1 MKKRKIFGVMAAE
14 ASNIEQRQILDGIIT
29 AAQAQ
34 NIDIAVFTNIF
45 NLYETD
51 VNFAAENRVY
61 EMVLSPELDGIILIA
76 ESFLNV
82 KLKED
87 VLSLLGQRSDIPL
100 VVVSMYA
107 PELDFPNAVF
117 VNSSDASDIADI
129 VAHMTEV
136 HGYRSIDILTGFEGN
151 AAAED
156 RVIGYRDALAAHG
169 IPFEPERVHYGDFWM
184 SSGEDLA
191 KKYINKELP
200 LPQAVI
206 CANDYMAFGLLDVL
220 AHSDIRVPED
230 LAVAGYENVQER
242 IYHAPLLATYQRN
255 RFALGEQA
263 VHILLKPQTKC
274 VQPKGEWVPGVSC
287 GCALSKVNLTA
298 ELEKK
303 RLARNYRV
311 WSSTSNMEMKLTT
324 CETLE
329 EFIRE
334 MSAHLFVVRYASD
347 ILVCLYEKWHTGE
360 QCHINDR
367 MAFRSIAGWR
377 QDEPTYYCY
386 PFQLS
391 SMMYGDACAYYFTP
405 LFFRDR
411 LLGLSVLR
419 YDHPDCFDVTY
430 RDWVKGVS
438 NGLEFLRM
446 KNDIQYLMRCQS
458 LSEDYDSV
466 TGLIRK
472 KALLREIS
480 AVIARAEPSDS
491 LFLMVLRGN
500 QLAAEFHLQNE
511 NEKIRMS
518 KAITCCLHALEE
530 QGRSFSALLE
540 GDTFLFT
547 GIGRYTE
554 KLQTQLIDL
563 LRVYLLYSSECF
575 AETAPGSFQITT
587 ACYPLK
593 DIRPE
598 KCISETCNRAMEETV
613 QQYTADDLQM
623 LKLRIRL
630 YHALCDQ
637 PTAEECCR
645 QLCFSEGYF
654 RARYKKLFGIS
665 YHQDCIQA
673 RISYAKYLL
682 LTTSLSVSAIAVQC
696 GYHEDNYFLRQFQR
710 ETGTTPNKYRKKV
723 P

>member
-14 ASNIEQRQILDGIIT
+14 ASSIEQRQILDGIIT
-29 AAQAQ
+29 AAQTQ

-45 NLYETD
+45 NLFETD
-51 VNFAAENRVY
+51 INFSAENRVY
-61 EMVLSPELDGIILIA
+61 ELALSPELDGLILIA
-76 ESFLNV
+76 ESFLNT

-87 VLSLLGQRSDIPL
+87 VLSLLRQRNDIPL
-100 VVVSMYA
+100 VVISMYA
-107 PELDFPNAVF
+107 PEFDFPNGVF
-117 VNSSDASDIADI
+117 VNSSDAADIADI
-129 VAHMTEV
+129 VSHMTEV
-136 HGYRSIDILTGFEGN
+136 HGYRNIDILTGFEGN
-151 AAAED
+151 PAAED
-156 RVIGYRDALAAHG
+156 RVEGFRTALKAHG
-169 IPFEPERVHYGDFWM
+169 IEFDPARVHYGDFWM
-184 SSGEDLA
+184 SSGEELA
-191 KKYINKELP
+191 KKYIRKELP
-200 LPQAVI
+200 LPEAVI
-206 CANDYMAFGLLDVL
+206 CTNDYMAFGLLDEL
-220 AHSDIRVPED
+220 ARSDIRVPED

-242 IYHAPLLATYQRN
+242 IYHTPTLATYQRN

-263 VHILLKPQTKC
+263 VQILLKPQTKC
-274 VQPKGEWVPGVSC
+274 VQPKGEWVTGVSC
-287 GCALSKVNLTA
+287 GCHVSQMNITE
-298 ELEKK
+298 ELEKI
-303 RLARNYRV
+303 RTQRAFRV

-329 EFIRE
+329 EFITE
-334 MSAHLFVVRYASD
+334 MSAHLFVVRYACD
-347 ILVCLYEKWHTGE
+347 ILLCLYEKWHTGE
-360 QCHINDR
+360 QCGINER
-367 MAFRSIAGWR
+367 MAFRSIASWR
-377 QDEPTYYCY
+377 QDEPTRYCY

-391 SMMYGDACAYYFTP
+391 GLMCGDPCAYYFTP
-405 LFFRDR
+405 VFFRDR
-411 LLGLSVLR
+411 LLGFSVLR
-419 YDHPDCFDVTY
+419 YDHPDCFDITY

-466 TGLIRK
+466 TGLIRR

-480 AVIARAEPSDS
+480 AVIARAEQKDS

-518 KAITCCLHALEE
+518 KAITGCLQAIEE

-540 GDTFLFT
+540 GNTFLFA
-547 GIGRYTE
+547 GVGQYSDESR
-554 KLQTQLIDL
+554 QQLVDL
-563 LRVYLLYSSECF
+563 LRIYLLYSSECF
-575 AETAPGSFQITT
+575 TETAPDSFQITT
-587 ACYPLK
+587 AWYPLNRIQP
-593 DIRPE
+593 D
-598 KCISETCNRAMEETV
+598 KCIDEVCEKAMQEPV

-630 YHALCDQ
+630 YHSLSEQ

-682 LTTSLSVSAIAVQC
+682 LTTSLSVSAIAAQC

-710 ETGTTPNKYRKKV
+710 ETGTTPNKYRKKLV
-723 P
+723 